1 MKINADEISSVL
13 KKEIENYQSDLAV
26 DEVGTVLEVG
36 DGIARI
42 YGISNC
48 MAGEMLE
55 FANGANGLAFNLE
68 ENSIGAVILGDFS
81 TLKEGDA
88 VKRTGTVMQVP
99 CGEALL
105 GRVVDPLGNPLDG
118 KGPIKTDTYRPV
130 ESPAPGI
137 ADRKSVHEPLQTG
150 IKAIDSTIPIGR
162 GQRELI
168 IGDRGIGKTAIA
180 IDTIINQKDSG
191 VICVYVAVG
200 QKGSTIAGVVGSSRA
215 RKEPWPTPSW

>member
-180 IDTIINQKDSG
+180 IDTIINQKE
-191 VICVYVAVG
+191 VLWIV
-200 QKGSTIAGVVGSSRA
+200 SSA
-215 RKEPWPTPSW
+215 KEPWPTPSW

>member
-26 DEVGTVLEVG
+26 DEVGTILEVG

-48 MAGEMLE
+48 MAGEMLA
-55 FANGANGLAFNLE
+55 FSNGANGLAFNLE
-68 ENSIGAVILGDFS
+68 ENSIGAVILGEFA
-81 TLKEGDA
+81 TLKEGDE

-99 CGEALL
+99 CGEAML

-118 KGPIKTDTYRPV
+118 KGPIKTEHFRAV
-130 ESPAPGI
+130 ESAAPGI

-162 GQRELI
+162 GHR
-168 IGDRGIGKTAIA
+168 
-180 IDTIINQKDSG
+180 
-191 VICVYVAVG
+191 
-200 QKGSTIAGVVGSSRA
+200 
-215 RKEPWPTPSW
+215 